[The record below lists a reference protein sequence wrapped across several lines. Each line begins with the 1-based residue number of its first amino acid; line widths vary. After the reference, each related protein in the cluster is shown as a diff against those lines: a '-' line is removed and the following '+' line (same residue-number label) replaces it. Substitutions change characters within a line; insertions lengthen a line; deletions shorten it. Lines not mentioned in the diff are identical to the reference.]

1 MIDRKRIRVGWL
13 FPEKVDM
20 AVYFARV
27 LHSLVVPGKE
37 KSLLEIAE
45 EIAGVPSGL
54 EEEIEDNSEE
64 GKRKKEVRD
73 KRRKELEEIRKRII
87 GFEEKLNKGI
97 QESRVLA
104 GRILYEDGKMKDF
117 PSHVRELEALKEIFP
132 ERTRD
137 LVEIWVKQY
146 NGKADDFSRRYP
158 LSADAVWQA
167 HRRTR
172 MRISSAMNLP
182 EPIEFRPEYDRQISA
197 LLKWWCFGMW
207 ERKIGGIIPWEK
219 EPEYEL
225 LETEEDA
232 LFYGIKKYKLIEKA
246 NGNEDRESRDERAF
260 WGFWDLRQ
268 KEMPRFVCPKLD
280 VFR

>member
-1 MIDRKRIRVGWL
+1 MIDRKRIKVGWL

-27 LHSLVVPGKE
+27 LYSLVVPGKE

-45 EIAGVPSGL
+45 EISGVPSGP
-54 EEEIEDNSEE
+54 EEETEDNSEE
-64 GKRKKEVRD
+64 GKRKKEARD

-97 QESRVLA
+97 QESGVLV

-117 PSHVRELEALKEIFP
+117 PSHVPELEALKEIFP
-132 ERTRD
+132 EQTRE
-137 LVEIWVKQY
+137 LVEIWMKQY
-146 NGKADDFSRRYP
+146 NGKANDFSRRYP
-158 LSADAVWQA
+158 LSADVVWQA

-197 LLKWWCFGMW
+197 LLKRWCFGMLKAY
-207 ERKIGGIIPWEK
+207 ERKVDRIIPWEE

-232 LFYGIKKYKLIEKA
+232 LFYGIKKYKLIERA
-246 NGNEDRESRDERAF
+246 NGNEDKESGDERAF
-260 WGFWDLRQ
+260 WGFWENWFSFKSLD
-268 KEMPRFVCPKLD
+268 PRLSG
-280 VFR
+280 